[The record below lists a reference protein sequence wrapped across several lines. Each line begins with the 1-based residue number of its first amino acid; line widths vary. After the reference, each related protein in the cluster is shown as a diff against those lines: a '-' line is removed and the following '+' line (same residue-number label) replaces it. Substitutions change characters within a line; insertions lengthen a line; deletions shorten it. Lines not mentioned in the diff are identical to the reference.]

1 MAKLPSFM
9 SLRPAFAPRS
19 FSCMSCPAAVL
30 KAKLQSLL
38 PVAFNL
44 FDPLPEPRAAAAFF
58 PIARVMF
65 DRMPAR

>member
-1 MAKLPSFM
+1 
-9 SLRPAFAPRS
+9 
-19 FSCMSCPAAVL
+19 MSCPAAVL

-58 PIARVMF
+58 PIARAMF
-65 DRMPAR
+65 NRMPAR